1 MPKVIRKPGPGDER
15 LRVAIKDLHG
25 LVGKVGWFQSSHYP
39 DGTPVA
45 YVASIQEHGYPAGG
59 IPPRLGMRDT
69 ADAKRVEWAAIAGRG
84 AKAVLKGTTSATA
97 AMEQLGLKAAGD
109 MRKHIAEIVSPPLKP
124 ATIQDRLRQ
133 RANKKLRGAL
143 DKPEVFT
150 GELIDSLTNT
160 TERTGT

>member
-1 MPKVIRKPGPGDER
+1 MPKVTRKPGPGDER
-15 LRVAIKDLHG
+15 LRVAIQDLHG
-25 LVGKVGWFQSSHYP
+25 VVGKVGWFQSSHYP

-69 ADAKRVEWAAIAGRG
+69 ADKQRAIWADVARRG
-84 AKAVLKGTTSATA
+84 AKAVLKGTTTA
-97 AMEQLGLKAAGD
+97 REAMEQLGLKAAGD
-109 MRKHIAEIVSPPLKP
+109 MRKHIAEVVSPPLKA

-133 RANKKLRGAL
+133 RANRKVMGAL
-143 DKPEVFT
+143 DKPLVFS